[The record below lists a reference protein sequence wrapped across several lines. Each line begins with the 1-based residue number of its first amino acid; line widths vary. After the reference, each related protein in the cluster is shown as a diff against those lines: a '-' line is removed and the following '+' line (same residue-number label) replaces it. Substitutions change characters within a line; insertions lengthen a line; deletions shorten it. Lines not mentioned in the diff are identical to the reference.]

1 MRTTKGYN
9 SYRGWI
15 AIVRTLVLSMIF
27 FSCNT
32 AFDLDETPGKS
43 QLASLPYESMTE
55 LEWAVTGTYNQLW
68 RAFRMNAAFASAW
81 SGDDITTGGCGCKIT
96 ILEYDRRLI
105 DAHNSAISG
114 NWRSVH
120 LAIRAAN
127 TVIRNAARTNLPD
140 RVAQDQLVGEA
151 YFIRAILFHY
161 LTRNHG
167 RIPLVLDNVPDY
179 EIGLASQEEVYQQI
193 ESDLLKAEAMLPAS
207 SNLGATKPNSGS
219 ARAYLARLYLDWAG
233 FPIKDN
239 TRYLQAAES
248 AKQVIDNAETHGFTL
263 VEDMASLYTL
273 AGSRNTESVFTL
285 AHCEPCGMGNRKYGK
300 LGMPGD
306 FAGWQE
312 SFAEIRF
319 FEDFPEGPRK
329 EATFHTQV
337 PIDANGKATSDVAN
351 AVSFRPWTSFR
362 SDQNPIYRK
371 IVGPFEDGT
380 FGEFETSRGDYL
392 MRYAEVLLIYA
403 EASGRAGNV
412 TPDAWE
418 ALNKVHRRAEG
429 LPINIPDPSVD
440 LSDQHGAIEE
450 LAFTEKKWELAGEF
464 LRWFDLVRMERVEQA
479 LGGTARN
486 PRVSIG
492 TQFNPDGS
500 TTPRPLTKPTVPIMG
515 PLGTDH
521 YFLPLPPDEVL
532 LLPNLGG

>member
-1 MRTTKGYN
+1 MRKTKNYT
-9 SYRGWI
+9 SYRIYSAW
-15 AIVRTLVLSMIF
+15 LSALIF
-27 FSCNT
+27 SMVFHGCDA

-43 QLASLPYESMTE
+43 QLVSLPYQNMKE

-68 RAFRMNAAFASAW
+68 RAFRMNNSMANAW

-105 DAHNSAISG
+105 GPQNAAIFH
-114 NWRSVH
+114 NWRDVYR
-120 LAIRAAN
+120 AIRAAN
-127 TVIRNAARTNLPD
+127 TVIRNAAETHLPD
-140 RVAQDQLVGEA
+140 PVAQDQLVGEA
-151 YFIRAILFHY
+151 YFIRALLFQY
-161 LTRNHG
+161 LARNHG
-167 RIPLVLDNVPDY
+167 RIPLVLDVVPDY
-179 EIGLASQEEVYQQI
+179 EIGLASQVEVYEQI
-193 ESDLLKAEAMLPAS
+193 ESDLLIAESMLPAI

-233 FPIKDN
+233 FPLKDN
-239 TRYLQAAES
+239 SRYLQAAES
-248 AKQVIDNAETHGFTL
+248 AKQVIDNAGNHGFAL
-263 VEDMASLYTL
+263 VADMASLYTL

-285 AHCEPCGMGNRKYGK
+285 AHCKTCGMGNRKYGQ

-337 PIDANGKATSDVAN
+337 PLDVNGKVTADVAN
-351 AVSFRPWTSFR
+351 AVSFKPWTSFR

-371 IVGPFEDGT
+371 IVGPFEDDN
-380 FGEFETSRGDYL
+380 FRKFETSRGDYL

-412 TPDAWE
+412 GPDAWE
-418 ALNKVHRRAEG
+418 ALNRVHRRAEG
-429 LPINIPDPSVD
+429 LPVNTPDPGVD
-440 LSDQHGAIEE
+440 LSDQQGAIEE

-464 LRWFDLVRMERVEQA
+464 LRWYDLIRLERVEEA

-500 TTPRPLTKPTVPIMG
+500 TTPRPLTEPTVSIMG

-521 YFLPLPPDEVL
+521 YFLPIPPSEVTQ
-532 LLPNLGG
+532 LPNLGG